1 MKFVRDKFKICQTI
15 VPLLQEKNVD
25 ITVEQAMKSWW
36 RNPRRSGGLS
46 LTDSGVHSFHL
57 AGLAHYDIEYRP
69 KLFAGG
75 FTLLTTLNKKL
86 QCPYV
91 LQRERG
97 VIYVRVYDSRI
108 VVLVN
113 LLGGLEEYLNSLE
126 E

>member
-1 MKFVRDKFKICQTI
+1 
-15 VPLLQEKNVD
+15 
-25 ITVEQAMKSWW
+25 
-36 RNPRRSGGLS
+36 
-46 LTDSGVHSFHL
+46 
-57 AGLAHYDIEYRP
+57 
-69 KLFAGG
+69 LFAGG